1 MQEAAKKI
9 SAIILE
15 HLFFKDLTHQ
25 EVEILTKHAKFEE
38 FNKSDFLLSAR
49 EESRTFY
56 LVLSGIVS
64 LQIFS
69 HERGIVELE
78 TIQEGE
84 FLGWSWLSS
93 PYKWHFDA
101 VATEK
106 AKTITFDAKALKKE
120 MDHNPVFGFKMYK
133 IFTPIIIERLQ
144 AARKNLIE
152 LEEELEFFSE
162 ELVKDSESEVSL

>member
-1 MQEAAKKI
+1 MLENSKKI
-9 SAIILE
+9 SAIISE
-15 HLFFKDLTHQ
+15 HLFFKNLTK
-25 EVEILTKHAKFEE
+25 EENEILTNHAKFEH
-38 FNKSDFLLSAR
+38 FNKGEFLLSAR
-49 EESRTFY
+49 EESKIFY

-93 PYKWHFDA
+93 PYKWHFDG

-106 AKTITFDAKALKKE
+106 TTTITFEAKALKRE
-120 MDHNPVFGFKMYK
+120 MEHNISLGYKMYK

-162 ELVKDSESEVSL
+162 ELVKDAKATV